1 MKSKKLINR
10 LSELSKK
17 YHSAQEEL
25 SSKYH
30 FDDFRDARINVF
42 KHCYIVI
49 DSTYVIILVRSRH
62 LFDESWWTSLMD
74 ENLISTGMT
83 EEQRKTF
90 IYGFDTYVDS
100 SFIAMLLFTVESA
113 FRSFYSATFIHDPP
127 FTFSKLYKKLL
138 PAFGLDEY
146 IELLKLASLTR
157 NTLHNM
163 GLYTLNDDTATW
175 RNKTYHFT
183 KNKKVELNDVY
194 EYQLS
199 LRCCHYAAP
208 ISVHTQDRSSPFL
221 YLDDSHSGSN
231 TSIEYLWIKDR

>member
-1 MKSKKLINR
+1 
-10 LSELSKK
+10 
-17 YHSAQEEL
+17 
-25 SSKYH
+25 
-30 FDDFRDARINVF
+30 
-42 KHCYIVI
+42 
-49 DSTYVIILVRSRH
+49 
-62 LFDESWWTSLMD
+62 
-74 ENLISTGMT
+74 MT

-127 FTFSKLYKKLL
+127 FTLSKLYKKLL

-183 KNKKVELNDVY
+183 KGKKVELND
-194 EYQLS
+194 
-199 LRCCHYAAP
+199 
-208 ISVHTQDRSSPFL
+208 VHTQDRSSPFL